1 MSKTTSLAAALQ
13 TFDRA
18 PAISA
23 IPKAKR
29 ERSEPRH
36 GRKGQGTAAA
46 SFAKPPSRVGKKAII
61 GYFDP
66 SVSKQLKQMG
76 LDKDLSVQDLLSE
89 AINDLFHKYRK
100 PNIA

>member
-13 TFDRA
+13 TFDRTSA
-18 PAISA
+18 SAA
-23 IPKAKR
+23 IPPIPKPTRTK
-29 ERSEPRH
+29 PRH
-36 GRKGQGTAAA
+36 NRKVEATASTSVQA
-46 SFAKPPSRVGKKAII
+46 PSRVGKKAII

-66 SVSKQLKQMG
+66 SVSKQLKQIG
-76 LDKDLSVQDLLSE
+76 LDKDLSVQELLSE

>member
-1 MSKTTSLAAALQ
+1 MSKTTSLAAAMQ

-18 PAISA
+18 PAAAAVPPPVPKTTREKSRHNRE
-23 IPKAKR
+23 PKA
-29 ERSEPRH
+29 SNSV
-36 GRKGQGTAAA
+36 QA
-46 SFAKPPSRVGKKAII
+46 PSRIGKKAII

>member
-13 TFDRA
+13 TFDRTPVA
-18 PAISA
+18 AAIPP
-23 IPKAKR
+23 IPKAT
-29 ERSEPRH
+29 RSKPRH
-36 GRKGQGTAAA
+36 NRKVEATTTSVQA
-46 SFAKPPSRVGKKAII
+46 PSRVGKKAII